1 MINFPRSILEHGS
14 TFPRVVNGLISLWDD
29 RFGTLRTCAGGGGGG
44 GESVQIV
51 KGKSVCVSVFKLLS
65 LLQVI
70 FIYHLW
76 YVFSLFTISAVIFLS
91 NINFSSF
98 VYYFLVFHVFYYV
111 VCFRLKLFFPPPL
124 LRLILRIMKER
135 MENMCFWGISQN
147 IDLEPN
153 CFTLAYPI
161 SLWIR
166 SFFQQ

>member
-1 MINFPRSILEHGS
+1 MVKFPIHSLEDDKLSKIYFGAWQHFS
-14 TFPRVVNGLISLWDD
+14 TCCEWPYFPVRWPLWHPAYLC
-29 RFGTLRTCAGGGGGG
+29 RGGGGG

-98 VYYFLVFHVFYYV
+98 VYYFLVFHIFYYV
-111 VCFRLKLFFPPPL
+111 VCFRLKLFFPPSTVTAHF
-124 LRLILRIMKER
+124 KNNER
-135 MENMCFWGISQN
+135 KNGKHVFLGY
-147 IDLEPN
+147 
-153 CFTLAYPI
+153 FTEYW
-161 SLWIR
+161 SR
-166 SFFQQ
+166 T